1 MKIHLKTVDLAELA
15 GFEPAYTKVKA
26 LCVYRFTTTQKQSHI
41 FGATHLT
48 LRLDFLREICVAI
61 FTSTPQMICIY
72 NSYFQYEIISLSN
85 SFY

>member
-1 MKIHLKTVDLAELA
+1 MELN
-15 GFEPAYTKVKA
+15 GIEPLFTCYTNRCAATSSQPKNNFISSV
-26 LCVYRFTTTQKQSHI
+26 S
-41 FGATHLT
+41 THLT